1 MYKFFSKQ
9 VGQGLAL
16 VEFTPK
22 NVKSPASAFPFSES
36 SNISP
41 SRGGGTQNQIPVH
54 TQPQA
59 VPSLILLSGSQVALK
74 NDVSAL
80 DLFLRK
86 KEKFSLQPS
95 ISVPMNPG
103 TAPSSSCSTPSRKS
117 KNIPKE
123 GPSSDDVRA
132 DSYQNIPLES
142 VSELQLRICPTIP
155 MQTQA
160 LADFCIACLEKAL
173 TVYAMERILA
183 ACGNAMIP
191 TTAPPLP
198 QVPLSQG
205 TVTESNSLSN
215 SIPSPTLSR
224 ALKDPNVSGK
234 SLTPVSS
241 QNMLEIATTYD
252 RVHESPKKSV
262 QLTTDRKNGFGTP
275 EKRPQQTALC
285 GDFLRMH
292 HSALCAAPTSSFFPH
307 RSSGILHMP
316 FLLPKQ
322 KAYAIRANIISRLSE
337 SFPALVN
344 PSIDCHCDPLFLE
357 KDPIGTESAPMV
369 PSGDTPTWCDAP
381 SSLSSSATQCNATL
395 FGAPHLFPLL
405 LSSLPTS
412 CSLSLSSSSSATVSC
427 VVSPLYRTPV
437 DTVKA
442 PIPDDTG
449 VSVVGT
455 AGGSAAAAAGISA
468 TINSISNT
476 STSNMNIQ
484 GDSRERN
491 RANSSESRSRDRSSS
506 FTPPLS
512 STLPNPFGSGE
523 YRSLVDYDA
532 LIASTLPLWLRR
544 RSCLLEISTSID
556 GLFIFFF
563 NLSPQ
568 FANIVSDVCASAV
581 ADGVRMHNEQ
591 IRQQLI
597 MLGILKERVDTPL
610 QITMSSQ
617 PSRSDVNLFL
627 LSPAPSTS
635 TPLSPNK
642 PSAPNT
648 APFPQNSVALT
659 PASSSTNLTL
669 NGTIPNTAN
678 LLTKESGTD
687 ELLSNLQ
694 MSYFC
699 ACVFVCECELVCM
712 RVYVCV

>member
-16 VEFTPK
+16 VEFTPH

-41 SRGGGTQNQIPVH
+41 SRGGGTQNQIPVP

-95 ISVPMNPG
+95 IPVPTLPG
-103 TAPSSSCSTPSRKS
+103 TAPSSSCSTPSSSRKS

-123 GPSSDDVRA
+123 GSSSDDVRA
-132 DSYQNIPLES
+132 DSYQNIPHES

-198 QVPLSQG
+198 QVPLSQD
-205 TVTESNSLSN
+205 TLIQSNSLSN

-224 ALKDPNVSGK
+224 GPKDPNASGK

-252 RVHESPKKSV
+252 RAHESPKKSV
-262 QLTTDRKNGFGTP
+262 QLITDRKNGFGTP
-275 EKRPQQTALC
+275 EKCPQQTALC

-357 KDPIGTESAPMV
+357 NDPIGTESTPKV

-412 CSLSLSSSSSATVSC
+412 SSLSLSLSSSSSATVPC

-437 DTVKA
+437 DPLKA
-442 PIPDDTG
+442 TIPDDTG
-449 VSVVGT
+449 VSVAGT
-455 AGGSAAAAAGISA
+455 VGGSAAAAAGISA
-468 TINSISNT
+468 TSNSMSNT
-476 STSNMNIQ
+476 STGNMNIQ

-512 STLPNPFGSGE
+512 STLPNPFGGGE

-568 FANIVSDVCASAV
+568 FANIISDVCASAV

-642 PSAPNT
+642 LSAPSA
-648 APFPQNSVALT
+648 APFPQNSAALT

-678 LLTKESGTD
+678 LVTQESGND
-687 ELLSNLQ
+687 ELLSSLQ
-694 MSYFC
+694 M
-699 ACVFVCECELVCM
+699 
-712 RVYVCV
+712 